1 MKKSNI
7 VKWSIGIILALLVIV
22 GLNSIVIT
30 YENEYK
36 LVKVD

>member
-7 VKWSIGIILALLVIV
+7 VKWTIGIILALLVIV

-30 YENEYK
+30 Y
-36 LVKVD
+36 